1 MKQLQSQRQEA
12 LLAPQC
18 NDLLVRNLNIK
29 MVSSRGVSTSIT
41 RENVKKE
48 RQKLQI
54 KEKFEEISEDDL
66 CNLVNEIQTNVKLNR
81 LND

>member
-1 MKQLQSQRQEA
+1 
-12 LLAPQC
+12 
-18 NDLLVRNLNIK
+18 